1 LSGFHVLILQ
11 HMPFRRFLFT
21 ALLLPVL
28 PLVTSCKRP
37 GESADSS
44 QGQIILLTANGSRPY
59 EIAQVQ
65 TLQRLVFSRPG
76 LDFKTL
82 DAAGDATRQAGQL
95 DSCLAEKPIAIFIT
109 PVKADAVSAGV
120 LKAVQSGVTLISLG
134 ETGTELKASYSV
146 TVDQAQL
153 GRMAGEI
160 ANRALSQKSKEEG
173 KTEVTGRVVEIRGDE
188 NNPTST
194 KRHEAFVEELHKHPG
209 IIIVHDTAGGW
220 SREGGRE
227 RAAEALRLQKQF
239 DVLYAHND
247 SMALGASLALA
258 DQREKTLIIGTDGF
272 RGDEGGFSLVN
283 TGDIDASIHQPL
295 LVEMG
300 WKVLLRRLE
309 DPAFLPK
316 PSYRLAPTAIT
327 PKSLNDLH
335 THGLPPLP
343 EP

>member
-1 LSGFHVLILQ
+1 
-11 HMPFRRFLFT
+11 MPFRRFLFT

-44 QGQIILLTANGSRPY
+44 PGQVILLTANASRPY
-59 EIAQVQ
+59 EIAQIQ

-76 LDFKTL
+76 LNFKTL

-95 DSCLAEKPIAIFIT
+95 DSCLTEKPIAIFIT
-109 PVKADAVSAGV
+109 PVQADAVSAGV
-120 LKAVQSGVTLISLG
+120 LNAVQSGVTVIGLG
-134 ETGTELKASYSV
+134 ESGAELKASFSV

-160 ANRALSQKSKEEG
+160 ANRALGQKSKEEG

-188 NNPTST
+188 KDSGST
-194 KRHEAFVEELHKHPG
+194 KRHEAFVEELRKHPG

-220 SREGGRE
+220 TREGGRD

-258 DQREKTLIIGTDGF
+258 DQRENILIIGTDGF

-327 PKSLNDLH
+327 PKSLNDLR

>member
-1 LSGFHVLILQ
+1 
-11 HMPFRRFLFT
+11 MPFRRFLFT

-28 PLVTSCKRP
+28 PLITGCKRP
-37 GESADSS
+37 GESADPAP
-44 QGQIILLTANGSRPY
+44 GQVILLTANAARPY

-76 LDFKTL
+76 LNFKTL
-82 DAAGDATRQAGQL
+82 DAAGDAARQVAQL
-95 DSCLAEKPIAIFIT
+95 DSSLAEKPLAIFMT
-109 PVKADAVSAGV
+109 PVNADAVSSGV
-120 LKAVQSGVTLISLG
+120 LRAVQSGVMVIGLG
-134 ETGTELKASYSV
+134 EAGAEMKASFSV

-160 ANRALSQKSKEEG
+160 ATRALEQKSKEEG
-173 KTEVTGRVVEIRGDE
+173 KTEITGRVVEIRGDE
-188 NNPTST
+188 KDLGGA
-194 KRHEAFVEELHKHPG
+194 KRHEAFVAELRRHPG
-209 IIIVHDTAGGW
+209 IIIVHEAAGGW
-220 SREGGRE
+220 TREGGRE

-258 DQREKTLIIGTDGF
+258 DQREKILIIGTDGF

-300 WKVLLRRLE
+300 WRILLRRLE
-309 DPAFLPK
+309 DPGFLPK

-327 PKSLNDLH
+327 PKSLNDLR
-335 THGLPPLP
+335 TNGLPPLP

>member
-1 LSGFHVLILQ
+1 MSGFHVLILK

-28 PLVTSCKRP
+28 SLVNSCKKP
-37 GESADSS
+37 GESASS
-44 QGQIILLTANGSRPY
+44 SPGQVLLLTANASRPY
-59 EIAQVQ
+59 EIAQIQ

-76 LDFKTL
+76 LNFKTL

-95 DSCLAEKPIAIFIT
+95 DSSLAEKPLAIFIT
-109 PVKADAVSAGV
+109 PVKADAISAGV
-120 LKAVQSGVTLISLG
+120 LNAIQSGVTVIGLG
-134 ETGTELKASYSV
+134 EAGAELKASFSV

-160 ANRALSQKSKEEG
+160 ANRALGQKSKEEG

-188 NNPTST
+188 KDPGST
-194 KRHEAFVEELHKHPG
+194 RRHEAFVEELHKHPG
-209 IIIVHDTAGGW
+209 IVIVHDTAGGW
-220 SREGGRE
+220 TREGGRE

-258 DQREKTLIIGTDGF
+258 DQRENTLIIGTDGF

-327 PKSLNDLH
+327 PKSLNDLR

>member
-1 LSGFHVLILQ
+1 
-11 HMPFRRFLFT
+11 MPFRRFLFT

-44 QGQIILLTANGSRPY
+44 PGHVILLTANASRPY
-59 EIAQVQ
+59 EIAQIQ

-76 LDFKTL
+76 LNFKTL
-82 DAAGDATRQAGQL
+82 DAAGDATRQTGQL

-109 PVKADAVSAGV
+109 PVQSDAVSAGV
-120 LKAVQSGVTLISLG
+120 LNAVQSGVTVIGLG
-134 ETGTELKASYSV
+134 EAGAELKSSFSV

-160 ANRALSQKSKEEG
+160 ANRALGQKSKEEG

-188 NNPTST
+188 KDSGSI
-194 KRHEAFVEELHKHPG
+194 KRHEAFVEELRKHPG
-209 IIIVHDTAGGW
+209 IIIVHDAAGGW
-220 SREGGRE
+220 TREGGRD

-258 DQREKTLIIGTDGF
+258 DRRENILIIGTDGF

-327 PKSLNDLH
+327 PKSLNDLR
-335 THGLPPLP
+335 TQGLPPLP

>member
-1 LSGFHVLILQ
+1 
-11 HMPFRRFLFT
+11 MPFRRFLFT

-28 PLVTSCKRP
+28 SLVTSCKRP
-37 GESADSS
+37 GESADTPP
-44 QGQIILLTANGSRPY
+44 GQVILLTANASRPY
-59 EIAQVQ
+59 EIAQIQ

-76 LDFKTL
+76 LNFKTL

-109 PVKADAVSAGV
+109 PVQGDSVSAGV
-120 LKAVQSGVTLISLG
+120 LNAVQSGVTVIGLG
-134 ETGTELKASYSV
+134 EAGAELKASFSV
-146 TVDQAQL
+146 TVDQTQL
-153 GRMAGEI
+153 GRIAGEI

-188 NNPTST
+188 KDPGST
-194 KRHEAFVEELHKHPG
+194 KRHEAFVAELRKHPG
-209 IIIVHDTAGGW
+209 IIIVHDAVGGW
-220 SREGGRE
+220 TREGGRD

-258 DQREKTLIIGTDGF
+258 DQRENILIIGTDGF

-309 DPAFLPK
+309 DPGFLPK

-327 PKSLNDLH
+327 PKSLNDLR